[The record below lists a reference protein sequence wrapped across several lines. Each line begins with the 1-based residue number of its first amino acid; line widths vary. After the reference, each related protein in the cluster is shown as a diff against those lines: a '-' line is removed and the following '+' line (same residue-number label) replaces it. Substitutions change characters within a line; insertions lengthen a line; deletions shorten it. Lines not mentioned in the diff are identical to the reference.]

1 MTCCIH
7 CCSWSNEKNLCDS
20 GTRLPPMNVAS
31 SIWAELLGKSHSI
44 LLDSH
49 QWAMGTT
56 IWRISILLR
65 FPLISAEHLNSPS
78 EFPDILRLPSADG
91 LSSNSIPPEFLFPLY
106 FLPCAYHIP
115 WFTPQAG
122 AMLLSLS
129 CILSQQSINWLS
141 ISRALWPPFYSFLG
155 SLFLS

>member
-1 MTCCIH
+1 MTCCVH

-20 GTRLPPMNVAS
+20 GPRLPPMNVAS
-31 SIWAELLGKSHSI
+31 IWAGLLGNSHSI

-56 IWRISILLR
+56 IWRLSILLR
-65 FPLISAEHLNSPS
+65 FSLISAEHLNSPS
-78 EFPDILRLPSADG
+78 EFTDILSLSSADG

-115 WFTPQAG
+115 WLTPQAG
-122 AMLLSLS
+122 AMLLTLS
-129 CILSQQSINWLS
+129 YILSQQSINWLS
-141 ISRALWPPFYSFLG
+141 ISRALRPPFCSFLG